1 MSSIPRQ
8 SHRTPAEWTG
18 APRLMEKWLA
28 RSCVV
33 ELTINFAG
41 GAVFLLLG
49 LAALVFT
56 SFIAAGLIMVILFEA
71 GAGLALF
78 GLSVSLIRPAMFV
91 ILFLLFM
98 GLSVIYAYKTRWE
111 RDSTAGVDLGAAF
124 SSFTSLGWEFFSA
137 GPILLVLSVQ
147 DLYRC
152 VRLYQ
157 LDVPQV
163 SALLLWLYDKGGQA
177 SFAEIC
183 LNFPGL
189 NAVRVLP
196 QLRDLP
202 GINWWPEDGR
212 VSLSETLRQT
222 FAQILGRESKSGPF
236 SYGSSS
242 YERPH
247 YQEPVAEV
255 DREILAWYAAL
266 QLPLF
271 ANLQQVKTQYR
282 KLAKL
287 HHPDA
292 QSARRARGETPD
304 GEQMKRIN
312 EAYHNILKHSQQ

>member
-1 MSSIPRQ
+1 MPNVPHQ
-8 SHRTPAEWTG
+8 PHHTPAEWTG

-28 RSCVV
+28 RNCVV
-33 ELTINFAG
+33 EMTINFAG

-56 SFIAAGLIMVILFEA
+56 SFIAAGLIGVILFEA
-71 GAGLALF
+71 SAALRLF
-78 GLSVSLIRPAMFV
+78 GLTVSLVNPAMFV
-91 ILFLLFM
+91 ILFLLFL
-98 GLSVIYAYKTRWE
+98 GLSIIYAYKTRWE
-111 RDSTAGVDLGAAF
+111 TESAAGVDLGTAF

-137 GPILLVLSVQ
+137 GPILLVLSTQ
-147 DLYRC
+147 DFYRFLRLYR
-152 VRLYQ
+152 

-163 SALLLWLYDKGGQA
+163 SSLLLWLYDKGGQA
-177 SFAEIC
+177 SFADIC

-196 QLRDLP
+196 QLRDVP
-202 GINWWPEDGR
+202 GVNWWPEDGR
-212 VSLSETLRQT
+212 VSLSETLHQT

-236 SYGSSS
+236 SYSYA
-242 YERPH
+242 YERPN
-247 YQEPVAEV
+247 YREPVAQV
-255 DREILAWYAAL
+255 DKEILAWYAAL
-266 QLPLF
+266 NLPLF
-271 ANLQQVKTQYR
+271 ANLQQVKSQYR
-282 KLAKL
+282 KLAKI

>member
-1 MSSIPRQ
+1 
-8 SHRTPAEWTG
+8 
-18 APRLMEKWLA
+18 MEKWLA

-33 ELTINFAG
+33 ELTINLAG
-41 GAVFLLLG
+41 GAVFLLIG
-49 LAALVFT
+49 LAAFVIT
-56 SFIAAGLIMVILFEA
+56 SSIAAGIILVILVETN
-71 GAGLALF
+71 GILAMF
-78 GLSVSLIRPAMFV
+78 GLSVSLVRPAMFV
-91 ILFLLFM
+91 ILFLLFL
-98 GLSVIYAYKTRWE
+98 GLSIIYAYKTRWE
-111 RDSTAGVDLGAAF
+111 TASAASVDLGAVF
-124 SSFTSLGWEFFSA
+124 SSLTSLGWEFLSA
-137 GPILLVLSVQ
+137 GPILLVMSVQ

-163 SALLLWLYDKGGQA
+163 SALLLWLYDKRGQA

-196 QLRDLP
+196 QLRDVP
-202 GINWWPEDGR
+202 GVNWWPEDGK

-222 FAQILGRESKSGPF
+222 FAQILGRESKSAPF
-236 SYGSSS
+236 TYSSS
-242 YERPH
+242 SQERPH

-255 DREILAWYAAL
+255 DKEILAWYAAL
-266 QLPLF
+266 HLPLF
-271 ANLQQVKTQYR
+271 ATLQQVKSQYR

-304 GEQMKRIN
+304 GEQMKQIN
-312 EAYHNILKHSQQ
+312 EAYHNILKHSQQQAAAGHKM